1 MIFNKKMLLIT
12 TISLLPKIILDPKL
26 KCKEINSIFVSLT
39 PLPQKDKN
47 LTGKAIEIIKNH

>member
-1 MIFNKKMLLIT
+1 MLLIT
-12 TISLLPKIILDPKL
+12 TILLHEKFTNQKL

-47 LTGKAIEIIKNH
+47 LTGKAIEIIKNY